1 MFLKESKYHK
11 KVIGVVIL
19 SFVVFITFTIGIIIM
34 GKNNQIHLK
43 KFIPRKLC
51 RLTT

>member
-1 MFLKESKYHK
+1 MFLKRVKISQ

-19 SFVVFITFTIGIIIM
+19 SLVVFITFTIGIIIM

-43 KFIPRKLC
+43 KFIPRK
-51 RLTT
+51 